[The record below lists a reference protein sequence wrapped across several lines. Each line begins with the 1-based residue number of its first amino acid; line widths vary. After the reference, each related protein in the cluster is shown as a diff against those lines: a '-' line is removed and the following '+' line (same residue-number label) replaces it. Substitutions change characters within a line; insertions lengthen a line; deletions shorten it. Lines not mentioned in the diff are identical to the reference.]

1 MALRLPTG
9 PEIFGKLI
17 EKQLDFVDKT
27 LLVKEVLDDV
37 SSDVIIFTRPRRFGK
52 TLNLSMLHHFFA
64 PQAFMYKT
72 QGMFDRFK
80 IAQLGETYMRHQGQ
94 YPVIFMTLK
103 DISNRNFAVSHE
115 NVSQLLANLYEQHRM
130 LLDSNI
136 LSPEQ
141 QAIYRRILCKEGNET
156 ELREAL
162 KNLIEYLHHYYQKKV
177 WLLIDEYDTPIQS
190 SYVHGYY
197 DDMINLMRGIL
208 GTALK
213 TSPYLEKAVITG
225 ILRVAKE
232 SLFSDVNNVKVYTL
246 LDTKYGE
253 YFGFTEEEVTDLFH
267 RADLDHDADKIRN
280 WYNGYRCG
288 ETVIYNPW
296 SIVRCIDEQGEF
308 RLYWA
313 NTSGNDLVKKLFA
326 QGNEALKENLEKLI
340 AGKPIEGLIN
350 EYMVFGDLQRD
361 QNAVWSLLLFAGY
374 LKAVESTREKNH
386 IRCVLTAPNYE
397 VQVLFEDIVH
407 GWLSEPLGE
416 DNYQSLLNSL
426 LRGDLEEFRPR
437 FEDCLTLAFSIFDVT
452 GQHPEKF
459 YHGFVLG
466 LVVSLADRYDVKSN
480 PESGYGRA
488 DVLLIPKDKTQ
499 LGLVL
504 EFKTLRDKNVDL
516 TEGANQALQQIL
528 ERRYADTL
536 RAQGITR
543 ILHLGLA
550 FRGKE
555 VAMIE
560 QMR

>member
-64 PQAFMYKT
+64 SQAFMYKT

-80 IAQLGETYMRHQGQ
+80 IAQLGDAYMRHQGQ

-115 NVSQLLANLYEQHRM
+115 NASQLLANLYEQHRM

-141 QAIYRRILCKEGNET
+141 QAIYRRILCKESNET

-162 KNLIEYLHHYYQKKV
+162 KNLIEYLYHYHQQKV

-213 TSPYLEKAVITG
+213 TSPYLEKAVVTG

-232 SLFSDVNNVKVYTL
+232 SLFSDVNNVKVYGL

>member
-27 LLVKEVLDDV
+27 LLIKEVLDDV
-37 SSDVIIFTRPRRFGK
+37 SNDVIIFTRPRRFGK

-80 IAQLGETYMRHQGQ
+80 IAQLGDAYMRHQGQ

-141 QAIYRRILCKEGNET
+141 QVIYRRILCKEGNET

-162 KNLIEYLHHYYQKKV
+162 KNLIEYLHHYHQQKV

-232 SLFSDVNNVKVYTL
+232 SLFSDVNNVKVYGL
-246 LDTKYGE
+246 LDTNYGE

-267 RADLDHDADKIRN
+267 RADLDRDANKIRN

-288 ETVIYNPW
+288 DTVIYNPW
-296 SIVRCIDEQGEF
+296 SIVRCIDAKGE
-308 RLYWA
+308 LVPYWL
-313 NTSGNDLVKKLFA
+313 NTSGNDLVKTLFA
-326 QGNEALKENLEKLI
+326 QGDEVLKAKLEALI
-340 AGKPIEGLIN
+340 AGQSVTAAIN
-350 EYMVFGDLQRD
+350 PGMVFGDLQRD
-361 QNAVWSLLLFAGY
+361 QHAVWSLLLFSGY
-374 LKAVESTREKNH
+374 LKAVNSYLNEEDGSVITTLLVPNH
-386 IRCVLTAPNYE
+386 E
-397 VQVLFEDIVH
+397 VMILYRSMIKH
-407 GWLSEPLGE
+407 WITEPFGPE
-416 DNYQSLLNSL
+416 NYQRLLDSL

-466 LVVSLADRYDVKSN
+466 LVVSLADRYEVKSN

-488 DVLLIPKDKTQ
+488 NVMLIPKDKTQ

-543 ILHLGLA
+543 VLHLGLA

-555 VAMIE
+555 VAMVAS
-560 QMR
+560 